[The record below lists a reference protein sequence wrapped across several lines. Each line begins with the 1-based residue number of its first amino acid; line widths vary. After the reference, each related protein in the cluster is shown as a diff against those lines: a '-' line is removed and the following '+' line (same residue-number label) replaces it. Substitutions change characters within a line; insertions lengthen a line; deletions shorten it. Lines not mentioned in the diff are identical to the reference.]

1 MCPFVLC
8 IMQNL
13 DNILCSSEV
22 NQVNIFLGIKQKHY
36 FCIMFI
42 ELLKG
47 RTVTEAQCEQFP

>member
-1 MCPFVLC
+1 MCPFALF

-22 NQVNIFLGIKQKHY
+22 IQVNIFLGIKQKHY

-42 ELLKG
+42 ELLEG
-47 RTVTEAQCEQFP
+47 RTVTGAPV